1 MQKPQQMQRPAQR
14 PVPQR
19 PVPSQQRI
27 APRADFVP
35 DSPGKV
41 AVGNRIEHER
51 FGMGTVISL
60 EGDVTN
66 RKAVVDFEVHGR
78 KTLLLKFA
86 KVRVIS

>member
-1 MQKPQQMQRPAQR
+1 M
-14 PVPQR
+14 
-19 PVPSQQRI
+19 
-27 APRADFVP
+27 
-35 DSPGKV
+35 
-41 AVGNRIEHER
+41 GNRIEHER